1 MSSARVRQIVNNV
14 TAGLEQRLQRVERQ
28 PESIRKKGNDTA
40 TKTRAHEIKETPVK
54 QLKDVKESIEN
65 GVEDVEVVEKE
76 LGRER
81 DQMQDL
87 EKMQEEPKNSLE
99 KSSGCNNSTVLNE
112 TACYEN
118 EVAVDRALN
127 ALESDD
133 VPVSSLDR
141 QENMG
146 FLDRATPLL
155 EPTQPK
161 SEGKFFCAYTSGN
174 YMPAVNGRH
183 FLLNGPVYKLIVLE
197 STKECDVIISIEKP
211 SLLKF

>member
-1 MSSARVRQIVNNV
+1 MSN
-14 TAGLEQRLQRVERQ
+14 TAAVLMQTLEKVQSQS
-28 PESIRKKGNDTA
+28 ESIRKKGSDTA

-54 QLKDVKESIEN
+54 QLKDVKESIES

-76 LGRER
+76 LERER

-87 EKMQEEPKNSLE
+87 EEMQEEPKNSLE
-99 KSSGCNNSTVLNE
+99 KSSDCNNITVLNE

-118 EVAVDRALN
+118 ELAADRALN
-127 ALESDD
+127 VLESDD
-133 VPVSSLDR
+133 VPVCSLDR

-155 EPTQPK
+155 EPPQPK

-183 FLLNGPVYKLIVLE
+183 FLLMGPVWKSIVLE
-197 STKECDVIISIEKP
+197 NTNECDVIISIEKP